1 MYLFPL
7 RPCGP
12 GSRRVCS
19 ARLDEFLWLSGSGL
33 GVCCLVLFLFYTF
46 KTPARGISA
55 DRSGDGP
62 DCPVLRRGRSFDALL
77 IAGLHLPLSLSL
89 CLSLP

>member
-33 GVCCLVLFLFYTF
+33 GVCCLVF
-46 KTPARGISA
+46 ISLIT
-55 DRSGDGP
+55 RSRPLLVASRLIGQVMGQIAPFCDGG
-62 DCPVLRRGRSFDALL
+62 VHSMHF
-77 IAGLHLPLSLSL
+77 
-89 CLSLP
+89 